1 MGHEEVDAPSLQTPK
16 VRLDQ
21 ALSILTEQQMFLFIA
36 GEFD

>member
-1 MGHEEVDAPSLQTPK
+1 LFRGVVYAPSVEASE

-36 GEFD
+36 GELD